1 MTTFSAYC
9 GGTMVK
15 WCISSRNPSTD
26 FPQLFLLRLNRDIY
40 QHLLLLRCFSREKEI
55 STMSLK
61 SKVRDLNMTS
71 FLLKWSELLHIH
83 FIGWQLLTRWSL
95 MRSFRRSIH
104 FSALFTWV
112 WSCCNASQ
120 SVCLSGS
127 VLPRSRTAGAAARR
141 STPRCPASSGGLCG
155 CIWPSVCPVCVGEA
169 PPLWSETSLWTGCP
183 APTPCLPQPHAD
195 GEKTKRQQPLSLCL
209 SVCLTDSN
217 TGSFSR
223 RPAVVC
229 SSVCVSILQCVSD
242 SWSWCFCPTASF
254 SAYLLSELY

>member
-15 WCISSRNPSTD
+15 WCISSRKPSTD

-40 QHLLLLRCFSREKEI
+40 QHLLLLRCSPEK
-55 STMSLK
+55 
-61 SKVRDLNMTS
+61 RDLNNVS
-71 FLLKWSELLHIH
+71 QIKSQRSQYDLISPQWSELLHIH

-195 GEKTKRQQPLSLCL
+195 GEKTKRQQLLSLCL
-209 SVCLTDSN
+209 SVCLSHRFKHRLLQ
-217 TGSFSR
+217 SPS
-223 RPAVVC
+223 C
-229 SSVCVSILQCVSD
+229 CCLLLSVCLYTAVCFWLMIVVFLSD
-242 SWSWCFCPTASF
+242 S
-254 SAYLLSELY
+254 LL